1 MNKLLKNK
9 NTICLIG
16 FVLFIIGA
24 IFINTILESNCEKS
38 GGVYVRG
45 FRESFCIRG
54 VNNDK

>member
-1 MNKLLKNK
+1 MLLKNK
-9 NTICLIG
+9 NTICVISFILFVIG
-16 FVLFIIGA
+16 VL
-24 IFINTILESNCEKS
+24 FINTILENNCEKS